1 MEQEKNDRK
10 KMLIVYYSWSKG
22 NTERIA
28 GKLQQATGADMVKI
42 ETAVPYSGS
51 YDDVVKQGQEE
62 VNHGY
67 QPKLASVEVS
77 VADYD
82 VIAVGTP
89 TWWYTMAPAVL
100 SFLKAQDFNGKT
112 VIPFM
117 TNGGWPGHVIK
128 DIEKECKGADFV
140 CEMEVKF
147 DSTGGDHMETPE
159 TDIDAWVKKVK
170 RFCRNEEV

>member
-10 KMLIVYYSWSKG
+10 KMLIVYYSWSNG

-62 VNHGY
+62 VNRGY
-67 QPKLASVEVS
+67 QPKLAPVEVS

-159 TDIDAWVKKVK
+159 TDVDAWVKKVK